1 MKIPSKQQVSVQIA
15 DQKRHQVAE
24 GLIIARKIDVMR
36 DSLLNL
42 ERNQKNFIEQSTK
55 ELTEATEKLYTKKV
69 VLEREIK
76 EAEIKLAELRKP
88 LDEEWGRATEK
99 KLELEAYANQLAVK
113 KLNFDLDK
121 DEFLKKQDKLSKQE
135 KHNDL
140 IQEQFCRLLE
150 EAKQEKLL
158 ADQILKDT
166 IANRDEIEK
175 ELAERLL
182 AVSVKE
188 EKVEFD
194 LQANKQMVKIYEARN
209 KELETKEKEFNAK
222 YKILKSSIKDNE
234 QPERKTRR

>member
-15 DQKRHQVAE
+15 DQKRHQILEGVQIAKRVDVLRNALAE
-24 GLIIARKIDVMR
+24 
-36 DSLLNL
+36 L

-55 ELTEATEKLYTKKV
+55 ELTEVTEKLYTKKT
-69 VLEREIK
+69 VLEREII
-76 EAEIKLAELRKP
+76 EAEIKLEELRKP

-113 KLNFDLDK
+113 KLNFNLDK
-121 DEFLKKQDKLSKQE
+121 DEFLKKQDKLIKLE

-140 IQEQFCRLLE
+140 IQEQFERLLE
-150 EAKQEKLL
+150 EAKEEKLS
-158 ADQILKDT
+158 ADQMLKDS

-188 EKVEFD
+188 EKVNFD
-194 LQANKQMVKIYEARN
+194 LQANEHI
-209 KELETKEKEFNAK
+209 KEINERKEKELN
-222 YKILKSSIKDNE
+222 IRERQIKDLYSTY
-234 QPERKTRR
+234 ERNLKRNVRRK

>member
-15 DQKRHQVAE
+15 DQKRHQILEGVQIAKRVDVLRNSLAE
-24 GLIIARKIDVMR
+24 
-36 DSLLNL
+36 L

-55 ELTEATEKLYTKKV
+55 ELTEATDKLYTKKV

-88 LDEEWGRATEK
+88 LDEEWKRVNDKTD
-99 KLELEAYANQLAVK
+99 ELRQYANDLSSK
-113 KLNFDLDK
+113 SLSFDLDK

-150 EAKQEKLL
+150 EAKEEKLS
-158 ADQILKDT
+158 ADQILKDS

-188 EKVEFD
+188 EKVNFD
-194 LQANKQMVKIYEARN
+194 LQANEHVKEINER
-209 KELETKEKEFNAK
+209 KEKELNVRERQINDK
-222 YKILKSSIKDNE
+222 YATLQRTIKRNG
-234 QPERKTRR
+234 K

>member
-1 MKIPSKQQVSVQIA
+1 MKIPTRNVVNTQIA
-15 DQKRHQVAE
+15 DQRRHQVLEGVQIAKRVDVLRNSLAE
-24 GLIIARKIDVMR
+24 
-36 DSLLNL
+36 L

-55 ELTEATEKLYTKKV
+55 ELTQATDKLYTKKI

-76 EAEIKLAELRKP
+76 EAEEKLAELRKP
-88 LDEEWGRATEK
+88 LDEEWKVLDKKSNELMQFANDLSSKNLDFELNKQKFEEK
-99 KLELEAYANQLAVK
+99 KE
-113 KLNFDLDK
+113 
-121 DEFLKKQDKLSKQE
+121 KLSRQE

-140 IQEQFCRLLE
+140 IQEQFIRLLD
-150 EAKQEKLL
+150 EAKKEKLE
-158 ADQILKDT
+158 ADQMLSDAK
-166 IANRDEIEK
+166 ANRDEIEK
-175 ELAERLL
+175 ELADRLL

-194 LQANKQMVKIYEARN
+194 LQANEQIKKIYEARN

>member
-55 ELTEATEKLYTKKV
+55 ELNEATDKLYTKKI

-76 EAEIKLAELRKP
+76 EAEDKLAELRKP
-88 LDEEWGRATEK
+88 LDEEWNELKLRQESLAEEEQHLKIKMQDLEVISQKQTE
-99 KLELEAYANQLAVK
+99 
-113 KLNFDLDK
+113 
-121 DEFLKKQDKLSKQE
+121 KQDKLSRQE
-135 KHNDL
+135 KHNGL
-140 IQEQFCRLLE
+140 IQEQFCRLLD
-150 EAKQEKLL
+150 EAKEEKLS
-158 ADQILKDT
+158 ADQMLKDT

-175 ELAERLL
+175 ECAERLL

-194 LQANKQMVKIYEARN
+194 LQANEQIKKIYEAKR

-222 YKILKSSIKDNE
+222 IQTFNQVKKYK
-234 QPERKTRR
+234 

>member
-1 MKIPSKQQVSVQIA
+1 
-15 DQKRHQVAE
+15 
-24 GLIIARKIDVMR
+24 MR

-55 ELTEATEKLYTKKV
+55 ELTEATDKLYTKKV

-88 LDEEWGRATEK
+88 LDEEWD
-99 KLELEAYANQLAVK
+99 KLKVRQESLAEEEQSCKVK
-113 KLNFDLDK
+113 KQYLDVISQNQK
-121 DEFLKKQDKLSKQE
+121 EKQDKLSKQE

-150 EAKQEKLL
+150 EAKEEKLS
-158 ADQILKDT
+158 ADQTLKDT

-175 ELAERLL
+175 ECADRLV